1 METDSGKMT
10 VRWATYHRWAGDR
23 IESVDLFQLLDELV
37 KLREALKLLLG
48 EDLEKA
54 VKEERSNEAAK

>member
-10 VRWATYHRWAGDR
+10 VRWATYHRWAGDH

-37 KLREALKLLLG
+37 KLREALKILLG
-48 EDLEKA
+48 EEK
-54 VKEERSNEAAK
+54 